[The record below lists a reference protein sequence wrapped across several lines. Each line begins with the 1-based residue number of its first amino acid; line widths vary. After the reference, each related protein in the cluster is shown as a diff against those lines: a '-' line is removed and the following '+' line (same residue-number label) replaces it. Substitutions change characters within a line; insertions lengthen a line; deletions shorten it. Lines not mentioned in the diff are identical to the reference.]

1 MSERLARLRARLADR
16 LRRRLRRVSPKRLA
30 TAEALARRRV
40 PLGFVFGALVLWLAR
55 PTRATLIAGVAIA
68 SIGEGLRFWAAGHLY
83 KSREVTS
90 SGPYRWLAHP
100 LYVGSSVM
108 GAGLAV
114 ASRRVTVAALV
125 AIYLVATLTSA
136 IRSEEAFLRRNF
148 GDRYDLYRRASLCGR
163 AAADAGRSFS
173 LQQAIANREHRA
185 AIGLVVALLLLLWKT
200 TYN

>member
-1 MSERLARLRARLADR
+1 MRERLARLRARL
-16 LRRRLRRVSPKRLA
+16 PE
-30 TAEALARRRV
+30 TLARRRV

-55 PTRATLIAGVAIA
+55 PTRATLVAGVAIA
-68 SIGEGLRFWAAGHLY
+68 GIGEGLRFWAAGHLS

-114 ASRRVTVAALV
+114 ASRSVTVAALI
-125 AIYLVATLTSA
+125 AIYLVAALTAA
-136 IRSEEAFLRRNF
+136 IRSEEAFLRRSF
-148 GDRYDLYRRASLCGR
+148 GDRYDRYRRASVRGLVE
-163 AAADAGRSFS
+163 ADTGRSFS

>member
-1 MSERLARLRARLADR
+1 MRERLARLRDRLAD
-16 LRRRLRRVSPKRLA
+16 
-30 TAEALARRRV
+30 ALARRRV

-55 PTRATLIAGVAIA
+55 PTRW
-68 SIGEGLRFWAAGHLY
+68 F
-83 KSREVTS
+83 
-90 SGPYRWLAHP
+90 AHP

-125 AIYLVATLTSA
+125 AIYLIATLTAA
-136 IRSEEAFLRRNF
+136 IGSEEAFLRRRF
-148 GDRYDLYRRASLCGR
+148 GDRYDLYRRASVRGP
-163 AAADAGRSFS
+163 AEAGARRSFS